1 MPRNVQ
7 VTYMKAEH
15 LHDLWSSPDNSR
27 LTSKQLS
34 FRLPVH
40 IAAKIAALCEMY
52 PTKNRTQ
59 IVADLL
65 ASALDNLEKSLP
77 EAIGSPMSGKDEDL
91 DRQVAKHLNQEY
103 VPSFYLGGKRG
114 RFRNLANM
122 RYQEMEK
129 ELGNESPALLYEP
142 VYVTEDDFKKK

>member
-1 MPRNVQ
+1 
-7 VTYMKAEH
+7 MKAEH

-65 ASALDNLEKSLP
+65 ASALDSLEKSLP
-77 EAIGSPMSGKDEDL
+77 EALGDPLSQEDEHQERYIADHMG
-91 DRQVAKHLNQEY
+91 REY
-103 VPSFYLGGKRG
+103 VPLYFLWGERG
-114 RFRNLANM
+114 RFRNLSNTQY
-122 RYQEMEK
+122 REMEK
-129 ELGNESPALLYEP
+129 ELGNDSPALLYEP
-142 VYVTEDDFKKK
+142 VYVTEDHFKKK